1 VRAAENLAIRD
12 RRGLSLGEEADFAVS
27 HGLAGRAMP
36 RFRAVLTLD
45 LVKSYLHPS
54 TLAGRRSKSRPNEPC
69 GGPRMNPSVD
79 VGSPP
84 RPFRHLRVAKHCTP
98 DRYGSSQ
105 APVHSVLVQ
114 KSVTTITNSV
124 GRLSTWMLGN
134 SRQIRKRL
142 DVKSWQLTCP
152 HHSYRGIVPLI

>member
-1 VRAAENLAIRD
+1 MPVLCGLQKSLRFGAEKADSRD
-12 RRGLSLGEEADFAVS
+12 P
-27 HGLAGRAMP
+27 HGQARQAMP
-36 RFRAVLTLD
+36 PVRAVLSLTCVRATFL
-45 LVKSYLHPS
+45 PQPFR
-54 TLAGRRSKSRPNEPC
+54 AGRSKSRPNEPC

-79 VGSPP
+79 VGNLP

-98 DRYGSSQ
+98 DRYCSSQ

-142 DVKSWQLTCP
+142 DTKSWQLTCP
-152 HHSYRGIVPLI
+152 HH